1 MLVLKNILAFILSVC
16 LINIQVLPA
25 YTSFL
30 SQNTV
35 NVAFVGLD
43 FQDIDT
49 EQQKNIENRISVLL
63 EQEAS
68 FYNVPDT
75 DIQSKLDE
83 SLRSDIKRH
92 QRKEDFRTAAELLNA
107 DFIFA
112 GKFENTSKDTEN
124 TALVGNMVRYDVATD
139 NMYNLSIKSFLAD
152 FNEELVRIDNQ
163 LIQTIV
169 PEQDKSFFK
178 RYLPGV
184 IIVGATIAAMVI
196 LLGGTDGQSSGDGF
210 PTPPFNGN

>member
-1 MLVLKNILAFILSVC
+1 MLVLKNILAFLLSVC

-35 NVAFVGLD
+35 NVAFIGID
-43 FQDIDT
+43 FRDVDP
-49 EQQKNIENRISVLL
+49 EQQKNIEDRISALL

-75 DIQSKLDE
+75 DIHSKLDK
-83 SLRSDIKRH
+83 SLLSDIKDQ
-92 QRKEDFRTAAELLNA
+92 QRKEDFRTAAEHLNA
-107 DFIFA
+107 DYIFT
-112 GKFENTSKDTEN
+112 GKFENTSKDSEN
-124 TALVGNMVRYDVATD
+124 TALVGNIVRYDVATD
-139 NMYNLSIKSFLAD
+139 NLYNLSIKSFYGN
-152 FNEELVRIDNQ
+152 FNEELVRINDQ
-163 LIQTIV
+163 LIQSIV
-169 PEQDKSFFK
+169 PEQEKSFLK
-178 RYLPGV
+178 RYLPGI
-184 IIVGATIAAMVI
+184 IIVGATVAAVVI